1 MATQDWFS
9 QLNLIMCLL
18 LPLHHQPDLFISIQ
32 QLTIKILLCARQS
45 AGAGGTRNSQS
56 HHQWVFNLVDERLI
70 HKCLLSKASQWH
82 LKDET
87 KAQGWPRRKEV
98 LGCGKWGEIVEEVS
112 RELAM
117 RRQDVVEFAWQ
128 RLKGRRREKTS
139 SRENTIC
146 RICKS
151 KNGKKYWVYQKTR

>member
-1 MATQDWFS
+1 M
-9 QLNLIMCLL
+9 
-18 LPLHHQPDLFISIQ
+18 
-32 QLTIKILLCARQS
+32 
-45 AGAGGTRNSQS
+45 
-56 HHQWVFNLVDERLI
+56 
-70 HKCLLSKASQWH
+70 
-82 LKDET
+82 
-87 KAQGWPRRKEV
+87 

-112 RELAM
+112 RELAL